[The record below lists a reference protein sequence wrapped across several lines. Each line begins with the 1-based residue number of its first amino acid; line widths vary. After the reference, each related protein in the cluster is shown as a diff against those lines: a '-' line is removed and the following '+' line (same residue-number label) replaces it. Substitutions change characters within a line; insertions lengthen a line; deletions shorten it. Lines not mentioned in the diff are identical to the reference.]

1 MISVITP
8 VYNSEKFLN
17 KAIESVLMQPEV
29 SEHLIIDDGSTDNSW
44 SVITKYAEKDKR
56 IIALK
61 HDDGKN
67 HGRSKTR
74 NLGIQHAKNKL
85 IAFLDADDFYLE
97 NRFKND
103 IKILTKDPTVDGVYN
118 AIGIHFY
125 DSYKGN
131 RNIKQVLTTLSR
143 EIEPENLFENMVPF
157 GNSGCF
163 SGDGFL
169 VKREILNSVGGFNE
183 NLEVAEDTE
192 LWSKLSLKYKL
203 QYGDLENQVSK
214 RGVHDSNI
222 FNNKNKYVKPRLL
235 MFLSLLEFAAK
246 NKASKERLDL
256 VISSYLKYL
265 TKYSKRNFIVY
276 LNYWCKALMI
286 SSYTLKNK
294 LFYKAFVD
302 YSVSILNFIFRKVKQ
317 KMNL

>member
-8 VYNSEKFLN
+8 VYNAEQFLI

-44 SVITKYAEKDKR
+44 SIITKYAEKDKR

-61 HDDGKN
+61 HDDRKN

-85 IAFLDADDFYLE
+85 VAFLDSDDFYLE

-118 AIGIHFY
+118 AIGIYFY
-125 DSYKGN
+125 ESYKGD
-131 RNIKQVLTTLSR
+131 RNIKQTLTTLNR
-143 EIEPENLFENMVPF
+143 EIEPENLFESMVPF
-157 GNSGCF
+157 GNNGYF

-169 VKREILNSVGGFNE
+169 VKREALISVAGFNE

-192 LWSKLSLKYKL
+192 LWSKLSLNHKL
-203 QYGDLENQVSK
+203 HYGDLKNPVTI
-214 RGVHDSNI
+214 RGVHNSNV
-222 FNNKNKYVKPRLL
+222 FNKKKKYVKPRLI
-235 MFLSLLEFAAK
+235 MYFSLLEFVVK
-246 NKASKERLDL
+246 NKVSKERLDL
-256 VISSYLKYL
+256 VISRFLIYL
-265 TKYSKRNFIVY
+265 TKYSKRNFITY
-276 LNYWCKALMI
+276 FKFWCKALMI
-286 SSYTLKNK
+286 SSYTFKNK
-294 LFYKAFVD
+294 LFYKAFIEFF
-302 YSVSILNFIFRKVKQ
+302 VSILNLIFRKVKQ
-317 KMNL
+317 KMNF